1 MPFVK
6 ISALPG
12 GAFDCDQ
19 VMEAMEDDFARNAGL
34 PLGTATFI
42 WQTLDCMTHRLKGET
57 APRSLKKFDP
67 SEKEIPIF
75 VDLYIT
81 SVFDYESIAKM
92 MNSITTVLNEKTQ
105 ISREYVFI
113 HTHIGNPGH
122 VYINDGVWPCL
133 LTHPGSKTS
142 PGENQ
147 Q

>member
-12 GAFDCDQ
+12 GDFNCAE
-19 VMEAMEDDFARNAGL
+19 VMEAMEENFALKADL

-42 WQTLDCMTHRLKGET
+42 WQSLDCMTHRQKGET

-67 SEKEIPIF
+67 SAKEIPIF

-92 MNSITTVLNEKTQ
+92 MDSITTVLNKKTC
-105 ISREYVFI
+105 IPREYVFI

-133 LTHPGSKTS
+133 LTHPGSET
-142 PGENQ
+142 
-147 Q
+147 